1 LVNQNVHLNLRRRK
15 TVKKA
20 IMLSLVGILVFTLF
34 SGCATKKEGKPVAR
48 VGDRAITVEDL
59 EKEWRAASRI
69 IIKGIPE
76 LQRKKELV
84 NKLIGD
90 QVVILEAYKEG
101 LDNAVEADTL
111 FAQQKGR
118 ILLNVLYQKEIADK
132 AKVTETEL
140 RKEYEMMKQEV
151 HAKHI
156 LVETKETADEI
167 YGQLKDEADF
177 EELAKEK
184 SIDPTAQQNGG
195 DLGFFR
201 WGRMVSEFQE
211 VAFKMKQG
219 EISRPVETK
228 YGWHVIML
236 VERRDVEQPPFEEAK
251 KLMEGQ
257 LDRKKK
263 EERVVE
269 YYANLKKKVG
279 FKIDE
284 GALSM
289 LMTKK
294 VEVAPDTLGLRKTGD
309 MIDMDQLTQEEK
321 EMTLFTYSGGDVKVE
336 TFAQQFNEL
345 PQPYRPR
352 LSDGEELE
360 KLAFQTLVRDLLME
374 VVEEKNLEDSQEFKE
389 QWTVIKEQE
398 MAKRMRSEVILKGVG
413 ISDDEI
419 QSYYNRHKD
428 RFTIQAQVELREI
441 MVKTEEEADDI
452 LRQLKRGADFANL
465 AQEKT
470 IREYAKN
477 SGGDLGA
484 FSRARYP
491 ELFDA
496 AMELKTG
503 GLGGP
508 IKMQDR
514 QYGESYSV
522 IKLENKTEGKVQ
534 SLEEVKDKVIRMARQ
549 EKDNSIY
556 NNWVENA
563 KPRYNI
569 EILDEVI
576 ESTIEEKEEETAEK
590 G

>member
-1 LVNQNVHLNLRRRK
+1 MIIVHLNPRRRK

-34 SGCATKKEGKPVAR
+34 FGCATQKEGKPVAR

-59 EKEWRAASRI
+59 EKEWKAASRL
-69 IIKGIPE
+69 IIKGVPE

-84 NKLIGD
+84 EKLIGD

-111 FAQQKGR
+111 FEQQKGR

-132 AKVTETEL
+132 VKVTEADM
-140 RKEYEMMKQEV
+140 RKEYQMMQQEV

-156 LVETKETADEI
+156 LVETKEEADEI
-167 YGQLKDEADF
+167 YDQLKDGADF
-177 EELAKEK
+177 ETLAKEK
-184 SIDPTAQQNGG
+184 SIDPSVQQNGG

-201 WGRMVSEFQE
+201 WGRMVPEFQE
-211 VAFKMKQG
+211 VAFKMKEG

-228 YGWHVIML
+228 YGWHIIML

-251 KLMEGQ
+251 GLIEGQ
-257 LDRKKK
+257 LSRKKK

-284 GALSM
+284 DALSM

-294 VEVAPDTLGLRKTGD
+294 VEVPPDTLGLNKTGD
-309 MIDMDQLTQEEK
+309 EIDMDQLTQEEK
-321 EMTLFTYSGGDVKVE
+321 EMTLFTYSGGDVKAE

-352 LSDGEELE
+352 LSDREELE

-374 VVEEKNLEDSQEFKE
+374 VAEEKNLEESQEFKE
-389 QWTVIKEQE
+389 QWTDIKEQE
-398 MAKRMRSEVILKGVG
+398 MAKRMRNEVILKGVG

-419 QSYYNRHKD
+419 KSYYDRHID
-428 RFTIQAQVELREI
+428 RFTIQPQVELREVL
-441 MVKTEEEADDI
+441 VKSKEEADDI
-452 LRQLKRGADFANL
+452 LRQLRRGADFAEL
-465 AQEKT
+465 AKEKT
-470 IREYAKN
+470 IREFARN

-484 FSRARYP
+484 FSRTRYP

-503 GLGGP
+503 ELGGP
-508 IKMQDR
+508 IKIRDR

-522 IKLENKTEGKVQ
+522 IKLEKKTEGKVQ
-534 SLEEVKDKVIRMARQ
+534 PLEEVKDRVIRMARQ
-549 EKDNSIY
+549 EKDNRIY
-556 NNWVENA
+556 SNWVENA
-563 KPRYNI
+563 KPRYEI
-569 EILDEVI
+569 EIYEEVI
-576 ESTIEEKEEETAEK
+576 ESTVETKQEETEEK